1 MLKKEIT
8 MVKTSPIVI
17 FLLLLALILSGCSG
31 GAATAAASS
40 ADSTAQGAAG
50 TGQTLTLNEKLA
62 AGTLKLEGTDLAV
75 TAEQAK
81 ELLPLWKAVKTL
93 STSDTASQLEIE
105 AVYQQI
111 QDTLTAD
118 QLAAIEA
125 LDLSGSNMQQLM
137 TDLGIE
143 FGNPT
148 DTGLTDSQRA
158 TRIAELRASGQFN
171 QGSRPGGADGAPSGG
186 FQRPSGGAGG
196 FTTGGNFPPDGAGAG
211 AVPGATGT
219 QTAPRA
225 GGRGGF
231 GISRIFIDPLIKLL
245 TTRAAG

>member
-1 MLKKEIT
+1 ME
-8 MVKTSPIVI
+8 KTSPIVI
-17 FLLLLALILSGCSG
+17 LLLLIAFILSGCSG
-31 GAATAAASS
+31 GTVAAT
-40 ADSTAQGAAG
+40 TPAQGAAG

-62 AGTLKLEGTDLAV
+62 AGTLKLEGSDQAV

-118 QLAAIEA
+118 QLASIEA
-125 LDLSGSNMQQLM
+125 LDLSGSNLQQLM
-137 TDLGIE
+137 SDLGIE
-143 FGNPT
+143 FGNPA

-158 TRIAELRASGQFN
+158 TRIAELRASGQFA
-171 QGSRPGGADGAPSGG
+171 QGGGPGGAPGGADGAPSGG
-186 FQRPSGGAGG
+186 FQRPSGGGGG
-196 FTTGGNFPPDGAGAG
+196 FATGGNFPPDGAGAG
-211 AVPGATGT
+211 AVPGTTGT

-231 GISRIFIDPLIKLL
+231 GMSQIFIDPLIKLL
-245 TTRAAG
+245 TTRAGG